1 MTMPK
6 SNRNGD
12 RARQPL
18 GYFCFGLELR
28 FQQEIGQMAPHAQRQ
43 ALAWLRRKRRL
54 PERVFWEILPT
65 GGRRRL

>member
-1 MTMPK
+1 MPK
-6 SNRNGD
+6 DDRNGD

-18 GYFCFGLELR
+18 GYFCFGLGLR
-28 FQQEIGQMAPHAQRQ
+28 FQQEVHQMAPQAQRQ
-43 ALAWLRRKRRL
+43 TLSWLRRRRGL